1 MYIETS
7 SPRKANE
14 TARLSSI
21 IFRPSGQNDSCY
33 MRFWYHMFG
42 QHVDTLSI
50 KFRTSVTGPL
60 RTIWNRTGKTA
71 TAFSNTETK
80 EAIHLQREQPYLNQQ
95 LVHVNNHVLFDWSNA
110 GEQGDIWRRAE
121 ILLVSAVNY
130 QVVIEGLSGPGYQ
143 GDIALDDISFT
154 PNCRPDTTA
163 TISPIPPSG
172 TPPPG
177 CNSGQYRYLCC
188 KSGQCYRYLCCK
200 SGQYYRYLCCKSGQ
214 ISLQRK
220 IRNISFSIFHFF
232 FYLPGIQYFAVILY
246 DLTEKKN

>member
-1 MYIETS
+1 MCISRLHPQGKEMKLLAWAALFS
-7 SPRKANE
+7 
-14 TARLSSI
+14 ARLGRMTAAICVSGITCLVNMLIHWASSLGHLSQDHWG
-21 IFRPSGQNDSCY
+21 P
-33 MRFWYHMFG
+33 FG
-42 QHVDTLSI
+42 TEQV
-50 KFRTSVTGPL
+50 
-60 RTIWNRTGKTA
+60 
-71 TAFSNTETK
+71 NTETK

-188 KSGQCYRYLCCK
+188 KSGQ
-200 SGQYYRYLCCKSGQ
+200 YYRYLCCKSGQ

-232 FYLPGIQYFAVILY
+232 LI
-246 DLTEKKN
+246 

>member
-177 CNSGQYRYLCC
+177 CNLGQYRYLCC
-188 KSGQCYRYLCCK
+188 KSGQYC
-200 SGQYYRYLCCKSGQ
+200 RYLCCKSGQ
-214 ISLQRK
+214 ISLQCK

-232 FYLPGIQYFAVILY
+232 YLPYTQYFTVILY